1 MQEPL
6 FVGDLR
12 DRLRDGRVH
21 IADEKAYLV
30 ALDQLSSFLHPGADI
45 VGRILDEQLDGTFKD
60 AAVGVYL
67 LDGQLDAYY
76 FILRVRGIDA
86 SQGINHADPD
96 RGLGARRDDGGG
108 SGGVTAKSCCAF
120 EDGATIEPAPV
131 IMGHGCSSQ

>member
-21 IADEKAYLV
+21 IADKKAYLV
-30 ALDQLSSFLHPGADI
+30 ALDQLSRFLHPGADI
-45 VGRILDEQLDGTFKD
+45 VGRILDEQLDRTFKD

-67 LDGQLDAYY
+67 LDGQSGAYY
-76 FILRVRGIDA
+76 FIRRDRGIDA
-86 SQGINHADPD
+86 GQRIDHADPD
-96 RGLGARRDDGGG
+96 GGLSARRDDGGG
-108 SGGVTAKSCCAF
+108 RGGLTAKSCCAF

-131 IMGHGCSSQ
+131 